1 MHPNELE
8 QWIIDHLDCE
18 SVAVTGDGRH
28 FDAVIVSDI
37 FLGLNTLKRQQCVYA
52 CLGDKISSGEVH
64 ALTMKTL
71 TKNESLHIGQK

>member
-1 MHPNELE
+1 MHPDELK
-8 QWIIDHLDCE
+8 QWIFDHLSCDHIE
-18 SVAVTGDGRH
+18 VSGDGRH
-28 FDAVIVSDI
+28 FDAIIVSDQ

-71 TKNESLHIGQK
+71 TNNEWQKK